1 MNQAD
6 AKVLVAIKWQH
17 TVDNEGNP
25 GDMFIDHPELRELI
39 NGNAY
44 CELYIASQKGRFKSC
59 FKCPIRVKSN
69 KYKTSR
75 VGCEQNT
82 HPWYLWNRSKT
93 TANAQAMLDLVD
105 AS

>member
-1 MNQAD
+1 MTQAE
-6 AKVLVAIKWQH
+6 AKALVVTKWEH
-17 TVDNEGNP
+17 IVANEGNP
-25 GDMFIDHPELRELI
+25 GDLYIDNPELSELI

-44 CELYIASQKGRFKSC
+44 CELYIASQKGKFESCYNCPLRVNSNSYKSS
-59 FKCPIRVKSN
+59 K
-69 KYKTSR
+69 

-93 TANAQAMLDLVD
+93 TANAQVMLNLVN